1 MPTDADAAPTEDIHA
16 ELLAQLAQG
25 HVMTLACHDEQGA
38 WASPVF
44 YAPEGTDLFFVSSPR
59 SRHIRALAFSARC
72 AAAIHA
78 PTQDWQQITGVQL
91 AGEVMA
97 LDEPGAAH
105 ARQVYEQR
113 FPFVASAGAPGGP
126 LAPAL
131 QHAGWYRLRIDEAAL
146 TDNRRGLG
154 QRRAWKRGI

>member
-1 MPTDADAAPTEDIHA
+1 MSETTHATPIEDPHA
-16 ELLAQLAQG
+16 ELLAQLAHG
-25 HVMTLACHDEQGA
+25 HVMTLACQDEQGA

-44 YAPEGTDLFFVSSPR
+44 YAHEGTDLFFVSSPR
-59 SRHIRALAFSARC
+59 SRHIRALAFNPRC

-91 AGEVMA
+91 TGEVRA
-97 LDEPGAAH
+97 LDEADAAH
-105 ARQVYEQR
+105 ARRVYERR

-154 QRRAWKRGI
+154 QRRSWNRGP

>member
-1 MPTDADAAPTEDIHA
+1 MPENTDTAPNPDTHA

-25 HVMTLACHDEQGA
+25 HVMTLACQDEQGC

-44 YAPEGTDLFFVSSPR
+44 YAHEGTDLFFVSSPR

-72 AAAIHA
+72 AAAIHT

-91 AGEVMA
+91 TGEVMA
-97 LDEPGAAH
+97 LDEAGAAW
-105 ARQVYEQR
+105 ARQIYERR
-113 FPFVASAGAPGGP
+113 FPFVATAGAPGGP

-131 QHAGWYRLRIDEAAL
+131 QHAGWYRLRVDEAAL

-154 QRRAWKRGI
+154 QRRSWMRPA